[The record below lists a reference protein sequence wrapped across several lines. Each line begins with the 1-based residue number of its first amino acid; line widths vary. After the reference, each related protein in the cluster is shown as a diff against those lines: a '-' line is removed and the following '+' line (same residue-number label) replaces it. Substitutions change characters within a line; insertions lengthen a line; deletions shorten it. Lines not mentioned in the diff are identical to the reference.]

1 MRFINPENK
10 EEENVWSL
18 SLFYVIFFVGSLA
31 RTHSIQT
38 FYLRPFIKIK
48 VVPKHFLAF
57 LWRINMI
64 YKSPTTIFRYCEI
77 ATSSIWTNIITL
89 SEHWA
94 SAYLHFESGKMEMT
108 VCLLEPFLNSFEY
121 NVFFF
126 LPSLCDGKERRLQSN
141 ACIAS
146 STVTWLCLLSQNHHF
161 NCSATSM
168 LTNKIKIKYLH
179 LRCWFYSNIVA
190 ILYCQCLSQHIETVS
205 LMKIAS
211 EKQK

>member
-1 MRFINPENK
+1 MSRTCVRMGIVSQHTKRWVFKNTGEMF
-10 EEENVWSL
+10 NVEHKSNEAVQYQQCLWGSL
-18 SLFYVIFFVGSLA
+18 ILKIKKMKMFEVFLFFTSFFFVGSLA

-38 FYLRPFIKIK
+38 FYLRPFIEIK

-126 LPSLCDGKERRLQSN
+126 FAFAVWWKGTT
-141 ACIAS
+141 IA
-146 STVTWLCLLSQNHHF
+146 
-161 NCSATSM
+161 
-168 LTNKIKIKYLH
+168 K
-179 LRCWFYSNIVA
+179 
-190 ILYCQCLSQHIETVS
+190 
-205 LMKIAS
+205 
-211 EKQK
+211 